1 MPVFWQTPQR
11 TSTRPSKEATRS
23 SIYEPRSSRAT
34 DRSWPV
40 VEGGDLQGAANLVV
54 SVAGEVAGV
63 DEGAGGLA
71 VVVGAVGGGCA
82 PGAADGA
89 AAEERFGGQAD
100 EDFPDDD
107 LFRDAAD
114 YWRGSCCTCTC
125 CLRRRGA
132 NSRSES
138 GGESGDGGV
147 GVGIRIFRIY
157 YCLFS
162 Q

>member
-34 DRSWPV
+34 DRSWLV
-40 VEGGDLQGAANLVV
+40 VEGVIPGAANLVV

-100 EDFPDDD
+100 EDFPDD
-107 LFRDAAD
+107 LFRMPRTTGVAPAAPALAA
-114 YWRGSCCTCTC
+114 S
-125 CLRRRGA
+125 A
-132 NSRSES
+132 
-138 GGESGDGGV
+138 GEELIS
-147 GVGIRIFRIY
+147 I
-157 YCLFS
+157 
-162 Q
+162 